1 MKRPIHPPFLNP
13 PGRVLIAFIFLF
25 FLPSPARA
33 NCLQNSAFDAPTLYY
48 DATTS
53 LNLTGY
59 ASVSGRT
66 DYPGTFDCSTPAW
79 GIIGGKNSVDNSS
92 PYAKNTLYLKFP
104 GNAYVSLSVTD
115 LAPEETH
122 PKVGTNNATTIDASF
137 TVNLKLLKTIP
148 SQNVM
153 TVNGDTAIIR
163 PIVLAQDSTG
173 LTIIQN
179 IARLVGDFAY
189 FIFHWSWPRHDY
201 DIYYKPMQI
210 KFIKRVTTCSFDDDN
225 KIVRLNNISLPML
238 ANGNLYGKAF
248 ELNFT
253 CTDLQN
259 GVTSR
264 SVLAYLS
271 SNNVSTTDNTTLI
284 SPDGG
289 SAGGVGI
296 RVYKNNTPIKFSPS
310 ATDQGDATALFSF
323 SASQPLAPKLSI
335 PLTAW
340 YHVYDAKALSSGP
353 VRTTAV
359 VNFVYD

>member
-1 MKRPIHPPFLNP
+1 M
-13 PGRVLIAFIFLF
+13 
-25 FLPSPARA
+25 
-33 NCLQNSAFDAPTLYY
+33 
-48 DATTS
+48 
-53 LNLTGY
+53 
-59 ASVSGRT
+59 
-66 DYPGTFDCSTPAW
+66 
-79 GIIGGKNSVDNSS
+79 
-92 PYAKNTLYLKFP
+92 
-104 GNAYVSLSVTD
+104 SVTD

-137 TVNLKLLKTIP
+137 TVNLKLLKTTP
-148 SQNVM
+148 TQNVM
-153 TVNGDTAIIR
+153 TVNGDTAFIN
-163 PIVLAQDSTG
+163 PVVLAQDSTG

-189 FIFHWSWPRHDY
+189 FIFHWSWPKHDY

-296 RVYKNNTPIKFSPS
+296 RVYKNNTPIIFSPS